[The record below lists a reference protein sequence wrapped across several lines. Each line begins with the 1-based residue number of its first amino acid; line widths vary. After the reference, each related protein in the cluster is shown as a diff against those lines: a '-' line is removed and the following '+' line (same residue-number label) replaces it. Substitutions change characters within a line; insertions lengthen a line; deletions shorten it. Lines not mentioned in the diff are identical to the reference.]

1 MTQPLVL
8 IVDDEPAIRRLL
20 RTSLLAQGYRTVE
33 AESGAAAMTMA
44 MAATEKPDILL
55 LDLGLPDMD
64 GLEVIR
70 LVRAASAVPIVV
82 VSSREDERGKV
93 AALDLGADDYIT
105 KPFGVEELMARMRAA
120 LRHRLQQQ
128 GSRP

>member
-70 LVRAASAVPIVV
+70 LVRAASAAP
-82 VSSREDERGKV
+82 
-93 AALDLGADDYIT
+93 A
-105 KPFGVEELMARMRAA
+105 AA
-120 LRHRLQQQ
+120 LRCGNLSWRASSSA
-128 GSRP
+128 GSGLPSRSASPFSANCTSAAWVSFSTCGK